1 MVLDIKER
9 EIIKKSLIYYFQ
21 KLVELSAEKDLVEVS
36 KEDMKNEQ
44 AAIIRIQET
53 FENKGNNQ
61 EITNQIY
68 RLDDPELNR
77 VVCSALNCYIRGLRK
92 STEKINVEYGM
103 TTPTIST
110 DEEKKFVEEARKK
123 IPGCLR
129 SE

>member
-9 EIIKKSLIYYFQ
+9 EIVKKSLIYYFQ
-21 KLVELSAEKDLVEVS
+21 KLVELSAEKDLMEVS
-36 KEDMKNEQ
+36 KKDMKNEQ
-44 AAIIRIQET
+44 AAIIRIQEML
-53 FENKGNNQ
+53 ENKRNDQ

-77 VVCSALNCYIRGLRK
+77 VVCSALNCYIRDLRK
-92 STEKINVEYGM
+92 STEKISVEYGI

-110 DEEKKFVEEARKK
+110 DEEKKLVEEVRKK
-123 IPGCLR
+123 IPGCLS